1 VWFSKPRKRFA
12 IIFQGPEN
20 FRAIPRNPWFIPRV
34 LLQTFIHL
42 PGIGPTTEQRLWR
55 EGLGDW
61 RALVERGGEVLHGA
75 RAELARRA
83 AAESLVRFER
93 GDWKWFDA
101 ALPAEA
107 KWRAFGELGQRAL
120 YVDIETDGGFG
131 AEAITVIGAYD
142 GLTAHTFVA
151 ERDLD
156 AAREYIEGFP
166 LVVTYNGAAFDMP
179 LIRQRFPYNLFNH
192 IHVDLRFPLH
202 RLGLRGGLK
211 MVEQLVGIERGPLA
225 QGLDGWDAVRLWRE
239 WQEGSARSLE
249 VLLAYN
255 REDIVNLAPLM
266 RLAYDRLQG
275 CLAVPGRVPGD
286 GNRACQSAHHT
297 VVSARRI

>member
-1 VWFSKPRKRFA
+1 ML
-12 IIFQGPEN
+12 Q
-20 FRAIPRNPWFIPRV
+20 
-34 LLQTFIHL
+34 QTFIHL

-55 EGLGDW
+55 EGLRHW
-61 RALVERGGEVLHGA
+61 RDLVEHGDRLLHGV
-75 RAELARRA
+75 RGDLARRA
-83 AAESLVRFER
+83 AEESLVHLEQ

-101 ALPAEA
+101 ALPADA
-107 KWRAFGELGQRAL
+107 KWRAYGELRHRAL

-142 GLTAHTFVA
+142 GRTARTFVA
-151 ERDLD
+151 DRDLD
-156 AAREYIEGFP
+156 AAREFIEGFP

-192 IHVDLRFPLH
+192 VHVDLRFPLH

-211 MVEQLVGIERGPLA
+211 VIEQLVGIERAPA
-225 QGLDGWDAVRLWRE
+225 SRGLVGWDAVRLWRE
-239 WQEGSARSLE
+239 WQEGNAQSLE

-266 RLAYDRLQG
+266 QLAYDRLHNALTG
-275 CLAVPGRVPGD
+275 G
-286 GNRACQSAHHT
+286 S
-297 VVSARRI
+297 